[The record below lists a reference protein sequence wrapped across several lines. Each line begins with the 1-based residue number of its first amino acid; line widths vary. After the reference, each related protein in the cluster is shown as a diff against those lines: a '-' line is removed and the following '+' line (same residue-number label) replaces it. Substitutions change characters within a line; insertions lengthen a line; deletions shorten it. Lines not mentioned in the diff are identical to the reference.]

1 VSPLYGYRLFIFQTY
16 KCTFGRLRTPASS
29 VARHSPG
36 AAQTWKFLCR
46 PMFKIHERI
55 EYAKV
60 RSLTEEK
67 MFSGMTKHMTGLT
80 GENDGL
86 RPTFLHSFLSL
97 PTSK

>member
-1 VSPLYGYRLFIFQTY
+1 MSPLYGYRLFIFQTY

-55 EYAKV
+55 EYAK
-60 RSLTEEK
+60 
-67 MFSGMTKHMTGLT
+67 SGLLQK
-80 GENDGL
+80 
-86 RPTFLHSFLSL
+86 RKCSRV
-97 PTSK
+97 